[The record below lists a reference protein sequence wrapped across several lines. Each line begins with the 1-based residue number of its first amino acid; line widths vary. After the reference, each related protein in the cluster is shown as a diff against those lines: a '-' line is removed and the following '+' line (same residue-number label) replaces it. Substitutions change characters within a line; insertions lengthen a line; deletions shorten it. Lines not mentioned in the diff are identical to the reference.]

1 MGIIRIEKI
10 PNAGFK
16 FDSGKIIYAV
26 KVTSRFLF
34 IYSQACYYPTNQA
47 ITNDDGTIKYI
58 LFVDKFGADIP
69 EKLSK
74 QLYNWNI
81 INSDDSKEEENL

>member
-10 PNAGFK
+10 PNVGFK
-16 FDSGKIIYAV
+16 FSSGGIIYAV

-34 IYSQACYYPTNQA
+34 TYNQACYYPTNQA
-47 ITNDDGTIKYI
+47 KTNNDGSIKYI

-74 QLYNWNI
+74 QFYNWNI
-81 INSDDSKEEENL
+81 INSDDSKEEESL

>member
-10 PNAGFK
+10 PNVGFK
-16 FDSGKIIYAV
+16 LNSGGVIYAV

-34 IYSQACYYPTNQA
+34 TYNQVCYYPTNQA
-47 ITNDDGTIKYI
+47 ITNSDGTIKYI

-74 QLYNWNI
+74 QFYNWNI
-81 INSDDSKEEENL
+81 INSDDSEEEESL

>member
-10 PNAGFK
+10 PNVGFK
-16 FDSGKIIYAV
+16 LSSVGIIYAV

-34 IYSQACYYPTNQA
+34 TYNQVCYYPTNQA
-47 ITNDDGTIKYI
+47 ITNNDDTIKYI

>member
-10 PNAGFK
+10 PNVGFK
-16 FDSGKIIYAV
+16 LNPGGIVYAV

-34 IYSQACYYPTNQA
+34 IYNQAYYYPTNQA
-47 ITNDDGTIKYI
+47 ITNNDGTIKYI

-69 EKLSK
+69 EELSK
-74 QLYNWNI
+74 QFYNWNI

>member
-16 FDSGKIIYAV
+16 FDSGKMIYAV

-47 ITNDDGTIKYI
+47 ITNNDGTIKYI